1 MLIAITAWG
10 GLLFCW
16 RDCLLYDKSTNH
28 ILFLNKIQTNKLATQ
43 AKEGGV
49 RVLFICSPDSPL
61 VLEDVRAFIDLCFCL
76 VWVFFYIRF
85 HVAKSTCF
93 VFSALPSLCVHS
105 IFERLI
111 HKLGISM
118 GILRRGCSLE
128 GESII
133 KLMHFFS

>member
-1 MLIAITAWG
+1 MQCWLPSLPG
-10 GLLFCW
+10 VGSLLSW
-16 RDCLLYDKSTNH
+16 RDCLLNDRSTDY
-28 ILFLNKIQTNKLATQ
+28 ILFLNETQTNKLATQ

-85 HVAKSTCF
+85 HVTKSTCS
-93 VFSALPSLCVHS
+93 VFSAPPSLCVYS

-118 GILRRGCSLE
+118 GILRRGCSLWK
-128 GESII
+128 G
-133 KLMHFFS
+133 KA